1 MRVLIALD
9 WSEQAFAGVREVSQ
23 LYDLQEVVLVHGIDL
38 GMFQYP
44 LVAEV
49 SNMQGYDEFRQ
60 AMEKAG
66 RQLLD
71 HTTTMLPSEG
81 VTITRVCEFAKPAS
95 LILDKARETGADLI
109 VMGARGR
116 GRVGELMLGSVS
128 HRVAL
133 HADCSTLI
141 VKDHSGPLKR
151 VVVAVEGHED
161 GARLKSWLL
170 AHPFKSAVDL
180 TIVSV
185 VRPIPATDPFSLF
198 PLQDW
203 TDVAMRAAEDLVKSL
218 AAAVMDH
225 QYTFGTLAM
234 VGDPTDIL
242 TERAKSAD
250 LLVIGSHGRK
260 GLERFLLGSISHAL
274 LHHVPCPVLI
284 VR

>member
-1 MRVLIALD
+1 MRALIALD
-9 WSEQAFAGVREVSQ
+9 WSEQAFAAVREVSY
-23 LYDLQEVVLVHGIDL
+23 LYDLQEVILVHGIDL

-44 LVAEV
+44 IVAEV
-49 SNMQGYDEFRQ
+49 SNMQAYDDFRT

-66 RQLLD
+66 QQLLD
-71 HTTTMLPSEG
+71 HTSTMLPSDG
-81 VTITRVCEFAKPAS
+81 LSITRVCEFAKPAS
-95 LILDKARETGADLI
+95 LVLDKARETHADLI
-109 VMGARGR
+109 VIGARGR
-116 GRVGELMLGSVS
+116 GRVGEFVLGSVS

-133 HADCSTLI
+133 HGDCTTLI
-141 VKDHSGPLKR
+141 VKEREGPVKR
-151 VVVAVEGHED
+151 VTVAIEGHED
-161 GARLKSWLL
+161 GARIKAWLL
-170 AHPFKSAVDL
+170 NHPFKNPVDL

-185 VRPIPATDPFSLF
+185 VRQIPSTDPFSLF

-203 TDVAMRAAEDLVKSL
+203 TGIAVRSAEDLVKNV
-218 AAAVMDH
+218 AASVMNH
-225 QYTFGTLAM
+225 RYTVGTQVT

-250 LLVIGSHGRK
+250 LLIIGSHGRK

>member
-1 MRVLIALD
+1 M
-9 WSEQAFAGVREVSQ
+9 
-23 LYDLQEVVLVHGIDL
+23 
-38 GMFQYP
+38 
-44 LVAEV
+44 
-49 SNMQGYDEFRQ
+49 
-60 AMEKAG
+60 
-66 RQLLD
+66 
-71 HTTTMLPSEG
+71 
-81 VTITRVCEFAKPAS
+81 
-95 LILDKARETGADLI
+95 
-109 VMGARGR
+109 
-116 GRVGELMLGSVS
+116 
-128 HRVAL
+128 
-133 HADCSTLI
+133 
-141 VKDHSGPLKR
+141 
-151 VVVAVEGHED
+151 
-161 GARLKSWLL
+161 
-170 AHPFKSAVDL
+170 
-180 TIVSV
+180 SV

-225 QYTFGTLAM
+225 QYTVGTLAM

>member
-1 MRVLIALD
+1 MRALIALD
-9 WSEQAFAGVREVSQ
+9 WSEQAFAAVREVSY
-23 LYDLQEVVLVHGIDL
+23 LYDLHEVILVHGIDL

-44 LVAEV
+44 IVAEV
-49 SNMQGYDEFRQ
+49 SNMQGYDDFRK
-60 AMEKAG
+60 AMGKAG
-66 RQLLD
+66 EQLLD
-71 HTTTMLPSEG
+71 HTSTLLPSEG
-81 VTITRVCEFAKPAS
+81 LSITRVCEFGKPAS
-95 LILDKARETGADLI
+95 LILDKARETHADLI
-109 VMGARGR
+109 VIGARGR
-116 GRVGELMLGSVS
+116 GRVGELVLGSVS

-133 HADCSTLI
+133 HADCTTLI
-141 VKDHSGPLKR
+141 VKEREGPVKR
-151 VVVAVEGHED
+151 VTVAIEGHED
-161 GARLKSWLL
+161 GARIKAWLL
-170 AHPFKSAVDL
+170 SHPFKNPVDL

-185 VRPIPATDPFSLF
+185 VGQIPSADPFSLF

-203 TDVAMRAAEDLVKSL
+203 TGVAVRSAEDLVKNL
-218 AAAVMDH
+218 AASVMNH
-225 QYTFGTLAM
+225 RYTVGTQVT

>member
-1 MRVLIALD
+1 
-9 WSEQAFAGVREVSQ
+9 
-23 LYDLQEVVLVHGIDL
+23 
-38 GMFQYP
+38 
-44 LVAEV
+44 
-49 SNMQGYDEFRQ
+49 
-60 AMEKAG
+60 MEKAG

-225 QYTFGTLAM
+225 QYTVGTLAM